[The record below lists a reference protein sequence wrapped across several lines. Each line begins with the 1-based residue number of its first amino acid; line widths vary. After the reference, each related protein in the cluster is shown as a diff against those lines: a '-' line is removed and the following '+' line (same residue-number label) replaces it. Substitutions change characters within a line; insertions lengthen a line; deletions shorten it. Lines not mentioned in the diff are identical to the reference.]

1 MKKFSAPARAGKH
14 RLSRRDNPYIGLLYT
29 LPFLIGFVVIFLNI
43 FITAIRFAFSDMS
56 PGTGGFELTFVG
68 LEKINYALR
77 VDPTYTSVLQNSVRS
92 LLTTIPVVLIF
103 SLFVAVVLNRR
114 LPGRTAFRAIFF
126 LPVIVSTGLIS
137 KLDMNNAVMTA
148 MNSSAAIDTGAEA
161 ATGAMTALGD
171 VTLFLQSMISAP
183 R

>member
-1 MKKFSAPARAGKH
+1 M
-14 RLSRRDNPYIGLLYT
+14 
-29 LPFLIGFVVIFLNI
+29 
-43 FITAIRFAFSDMS
+43 
-56 PGTGGFELTFVG
+56 G

-126 LPVIVSTGLIS
+126 LPVIGVHRAYQQAGHEQRRH
-137 KLDMNNAVMTA
+137 DG
-148 MNSSAAIDTGAEA
+148 DEQ
-161 ATGAMTALGD
+161 LGGH
-171 VTLFLQSMISAP
+171 
-183 R
+183 RHRR